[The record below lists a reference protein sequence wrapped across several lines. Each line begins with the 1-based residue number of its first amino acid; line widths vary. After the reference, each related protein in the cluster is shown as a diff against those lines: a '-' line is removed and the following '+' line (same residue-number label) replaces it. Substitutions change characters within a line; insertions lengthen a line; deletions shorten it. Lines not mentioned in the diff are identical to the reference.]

1 MIDLKSVLH
10 RVGERIAARED
21 AFERLSERR
30 GRKRRNQRISAGVV
44 AVLVAVAGGVGV
56 WAGFRNGTIV
66 PPAGEDAENAQ
77 VVALWPERT
86 LSEIEAAEQRVVS
99 GEDPWRLESESTAV
113 RFASEVLG
121 WSDPTVSIQI
131 VPGPVDAAVAEVT
144 TPPAPCPAP
153 PEGEPISLTCL
164 GKRAEVFLHG
174 FTGPGGIWSVTW
186 VGGDR
191 TRVDLDPPFAVSPGQ
206 VVEAHVDVPEG
217 AQAIGGGSF
226 FGDGCQASFGSERVT
241 ETGKIDL
248 IVPPGDCLEGAAGE
262 VSDGYLYVYVVGSG
276 PAWDPDPTDTE
287 ELLAEDPLGGR
298 SVDPM
303 DLTLI
308 RVHLASDTSPQP
320 VEQTEIPDVAEV
332 NCNPAASVPYQS
344 NVRPQP
350 DGVHL
355 RIHNGL
361 DHPIRVDVEGQ
372 EPDSFRADPGVTETV
387 RSYPPGPLT
396 VVCSDDG
403 FVVASDLQIVDTEGL
418 WTSTELQCGED
429 DVVAAG
435 TGDGFLVVGTADPVA
450 LVREIYPKLLD
461 DDVVELAG
469 YPSATPPIVR
479 VVREGRVAA
488 VAQFRSDGQG
498 GWLLSGD
505 ESCGIDLT

>member
-66 PPAGEDAENAQ
+66 PPAGEDAENAR

-131 VPGPVDAAVAEVT
+131 VPGPVDAAVADVT
-144 TPPAPCPAP
+144 NPPAPCPAP

-191 TRVDLDPPFAVSPGQ
+191 TRGDPDPPFAVSPGQ

-262 VSDGYLYVYVVGSG
+262 GSDGSLYVYVVGSG

-320 VEQTEIPDVAEV
+320 GSTSRDRNPTASGRIPGSPKPFARTRLDLLPSSALTTVSLSQATFRSSIPRD
-332 NCNPAASVPYQS
+332 CGHRPSSSAARTTWSPPAPATASWS
-344 NVRPQP
+344 WGRPT
-350 DGVHL
+350 
-355 RIHNGL
+355 RS
-361 DHPIRVDVEGQ
+361 R
-372 EPDSFRADPGVTETV
+372 SSV
-387 RSYPPGPLT
+387 RST
-396 VVCSDDG
+396 
-403 FVVASDLQIVDTEGL
+403 
-418 WTSTELQCGED
+418 
-429 DVVAAG
+429 
-435 TGDGFLVVGTADPVA
+435 
-450 LVREIYPKLLD
+450 
-461 DDVVELAG
+461 
-469 YPSATPPIVR
+469 
-479 VVREGRVAA
+479 
-488 VAQFRSDGQG
+488 RS
-498 GWLLSGD
+498 S
-505 ESCGIDLT
+505 